1 MAGETTDRAQR
12 GDGEQGSTTS
22 NVAGT
27 DKAERGR
34 SSTGVRRL
42 VIVESQTKA
51 NKIQGYLGDSYDVQA
66 SVGHIRDL
74 PTPSE
79 LPAAEKKGRFGKFA
93 VDVDADFEPYYVVDA
108 DKKKKVAELKRALK
122 DADELFLATDEDREG
137 EAIAWHLLQV
147 LDPKVPARRMVFHE
161 ITRVAIQEAVEN
173 TRELD
178 QHLVDAQETRRILDR
193 LYGYEVSPVLWRK
206 VRQGLSAGRV
216 QSVATR
222 LVVERERERIAFRAA
237 SYWDIE
243 AVLDKAEHTHGP
255 SGTSFDARLV
265 MVDGRRVATGRD
277 FGRDGLPVARFDGV
291 QLDEPTV
298 VTLADALRG
307 SQFTVRSV
315 EDKPYSRRPAAP
327 FMTSTL
333 QQEAS
338 RKLRMTAQTAMRVA
352 QRLYENGHITYMRTD
367 STTLSE
373 SGLNAAR
380 AQARDIYGPEY
391 VPDVPRRYERKVKN
405 AQEAH
410 EAIRPSG
417 DSFRTPGQVAGEV
430 SRDELALYDLIWK
443 RTVASQM
450 ADARG
455 ETVTVRLGA
464 QVAGGQPFADAE
476 FSTSGTVITFR
487 GFLAAYEEGRDDE
500 DTARGPGGEGEERE
514 RRLPQMRQ
522 GDALSVLDLQ
532 PDGHSTS
539 PPARYTEPTLVR
551 ALEERGIGRPSTY
564 ASILGTIVDRGYVF
578 KRGSALVPAWLAFA
592 TIGLLEKHFG
602 SLVDYDFT
610 AEMEEDLDRIANGEM
625 NRVDWLRTFY
635 FGERSEP
642 EGDPGLHEL
651 VSGFGDIDAR
661 EVNSIPIGND
671 ITLRVGRYGPYVQR
685 GPDGEETSQR
695 ASVPDDMA
703 PDELTVEKAEELLA
717 APSGDRDLGTHPTS
731 GLPVVAKAGRY
742 GPYVT
747 EVLPEDSAK
756 GAKPRTGSLLSTM
769 SLDTVTLEDAL
780 RLLSLPR
787 VVGTHPENGE
797 EITAQNGRYGP
808 YLKKGTDSRSLDTEE
823 QMFDITLDQALAIYA
838 QPKARGRRTA
848 APLRELGV
856 DPTTGLPVV
865 VKEGR
870 FGAYVTDGESNATL
884 RKADSV
890 ESVTIERAA
899 ELLGEKRAKGP
910 APKKRAAKKA
920 TAKKTGVKKSAA
932 KKAAKRAA
940 KKS

>member
-1 MAGETTDRAQR
+1 MPGSWRSTAVALPLAATSAGTAGRSP
-12 GDGEQGSTTS
+12 GST
-22 NVAGT
+22 VC
-27 DKAERGR
+27 
-34 SSTGVRRL
+34 SSTSRPR
-42 VIVESQTKA
+42 SPW
-51 NKIQGYLGDSYDVQA
+51 
-66 SVGHIRDL
+66 
-74 PTPSE
+74 PT
-79 LPAAEKKGRFGKFA
+79 
-93 VDVDADFEPYYVVDA
+93 
-108 DKKKKVAELKRALK
+108 
-122 DADELFLATDEDREG
+122 
-137 EAIAWHLLQV
+137 
-147 LDPKVPARRMVFHE
+147 
-161 ITRVAIQEAVEN
+161 
-173 TRELD
+173 
-178 QHLVDAQETRRILDR
+178 
-193 LYGYEVSPVLWRK
+193 
-206 VRQGLSAGRV
+206 
-216 QSVATR
+216 
-222 LVVERERERIAFRAA
+222 
-237 SYWDIE
+237 
-243 AVLDKAEHTHGP
+243 
-255 SGTSFDARLV
+255 
-265 MVDGRRVATGRD
+265 
-277 FGRDGLPVARFDGV
+277 
-291 QLDEPTV
+291 
-298 VTLADALRG
+298 ALRE
-307 SQFTVRSV
+307 SDFAVRSV
-315 EDKPYSRRPAAP
+315 EDKPYVRRPSAP

-380 AQARDIYGPEY
+380 SQARDIYGPEY

-417 DSFRTPGQVAGEV
+417 DSFRTPGQLAVEL

-455 ETVTVRLGA
+455 QTVTVRLGA
-464 QVAGGQPFADAE
+464 ATPDGNPFSDAE

-487 GFLAAYEEGRDDE
+487 GFLAAYEEGRDDD

-514 RRLPQMRQ
+514 RRLPQMRE
-522 GDALSVLDLQ
+522 GDRLTVLDLQ

-564 ASILGTIVDRGYVF
+564 ASILGTIIDRGYVF

-610 AEMEEDLDRIANGEM
+610 AAMEEDLDRIANGEQ
-625 NRVDWLRTFY
+625 NRVDWLRSFY
-635 FGERSEP
+635 FGGQD
-642 EGDPGLHEL
+642 GDPGLHEL

-661 EVNSIPIGND
+661 EVNSIPIGDD
-671 ITLRVGRYGPYVQR
+671 IILRVGRYGPYVQR
-685 GPDGEETSQR
+685 GPDGDESSQR
-695 ASVPDDMA
+695 ASVPEDMA

-717 APSGDRDLGTHPTS
+717 APSGDRDLGAHPES

-747 EVLPEDSAK
+747 EVLPDDAAK
-756 GAKPRTGSLLSTM
+756 NAKPRTGSLLATM
-769 SLDTVTLEDAL
+769 SLDTVTLHDAL

-787 VVGTHPENGE
+787 VVGLDPSDGE

-808 YLKKGTDSRSLDTEE
+808 YLKKGTDSRSLDNEE

-838 QPKARGRRTA
+838 QPKQRGRRAA
-848 APLRELGV
+848 APLKELGN

-899 ELLGEKRAKGP
+899 ELLAEKRAKGP
-910 APKKRAAKKA
+910 APRKRAAKK
-920 TAKKTGVKKSAA
+920 TTA
-932 KKAAKRAA
+932 KKAAKKPAAKRTAA

>member
-1 MAGETTDRAQR
+1 MAANDPVQ
-12 GDGEQGSTTS
+12 DGL
-22 NVAGT
+22 
-27 DKAERGR
+27 
-34 SSTGVRRL
+34 RRL
-42 VIVESQTKA
+42 VIVESPAKA
-51 NKIQGYLGDSYDVQA
+51 KTIAGYLGRGFDVEA

-79 LPAAEKKGRFGKFA
+79 LPAEEKKGRFGKFA
-93 VDVDADFEPYYVVDA
+93 VDVNADFEPYYVVDA

-122 DADELFLATDEDREG
+122 NADELFLATDEDREG

-147 LDPKVPARRMVFHE
+147 LDPRVPVRRMVFHE
-161 ITRVAIQEAVEN
+161 ITRDAIRAAVQQ
-173 TRELD
+173 TRDLD
-178 QHLVDAQETRRILDR
+178 QSLVDAQETRRILDR

-206 VRQGLSAGRV
+206 IRQGLSAGRV

-222 LVVERERERIAFRAA
+222 LVVERERERIAFRIA

-243 AVLDKAEHTHGP
+243 ATLDTAEGGST
-255 SGTSFDARLV
+255 FDARLV
-265 MVDGRRVATGRD
+265 AVDGARVATGRD
-277 FGRDGLPVARFDGV
+277 FGSDGKPVARFTGV
-291 QLDEPTV
+291 QLDEATAV
-298 VTLADALRG
+298 SLADGLRG
-307 SQFTVRSV
+307 SDFAVRSV
-315 EDKPYSRRPAAP
+315 EDKPYTRRPAAP

-373 SGLNAAR
+373 SALNAAR
-380 AQARDIYGPEY
+380 SQAREIYGPEY

-417 DSFRTPGQVAGEV
+417 DSFRTPGQLANQV

-450 ADARG
+450 NDARG
-455 ETVTVRLGA
+455 QTVTVRLGA
-464 QVAGGQPFADAE
+464 TSSQSSGGRDAE

-487 GFLAAYEEGRDDE
+487 GFLAAYEEGKDE
-500 DTARGPGGEGEERE
+500 DNRSSDDGDERE
-514 RRLPQMRQ
+514 RRLPLMRQ
-522 GDALSVLDLQ
+522 GDALTALDLR
-532 PDGHSTS
+532 PDGHATS
-539 PPARYTEPTLVR
+539 PPARFTEPTLVR

-564 ASILGTIVDRGYVF
+564 ASILGTIIDRGYVF

-592 TIGLLEKHFG
+592 TVGLLERHFG

-625 NRVDWLRTFY
+625 NRVDWLRRFY
-635 FGERSEP
+635 FGEHAAGDGTAGASA
-642 EGDPGLHEL
+642 GDPGLHEL

-671 ITLRVGRYGPYVQR
+671 IILRVGRYGPYVQR
-685 GPDGEETSQR
+685 GPDGEESSQR
-695 ASVPDDMA
+695 ASVPEDMA

-717 APSGDRDLGTHPTS
+717 APSGDRELGTNPGS

-747 EVLPEDSAK
+747 EVLPDDAPKS
-756 GAKPRTGSLLSTM
+756 AKPRTGSLLATM
-769 SLDTVTLEDAL
+769 SLDTVTIDDAL

-787 VVGTHPENGE
+787 VVGVDPADSQ

-808 YLKKGTDSRSLDTEE
+808 YLKKGTDSRSLETEE

-838 QPKARGRRTA
+838 QPKQRGRRA
-848 APLRELGV
+848 AAPPLRELGA

-884 RKADSV
+884 RTADSV
-890 ESVTIERAA
+890 ESLTIERAA
-899 ELLGEKRAKGP
+899 ELLAEKRARGP
-910 APKKRAAKKA
+910 AKKTAKKAAKKS
-920 TAKKTGVKKSAA
+920 TAKKTTAKKTTAKKSAA
-932 KKAAKRAA
+932 KK
-940 KKS
+940 

>member
-1 MAGETTDRAQR
+1 MPPRSKSPA
-12 GDGEQGSTTS
+12 DGSPG
-22 NVAGT
+22 
-27 DKAERGR
+27 
-34 SSTGVRRL
+34 RRL

-51 NKIQGYLGDSYDVQA
+51 KTIGGYLGAGYDVQA

-93 VDVDADFEPYYVVDA
+93 VDVDADFEPFYVVDA
-108 DKKKKVAELKRALK
+108 DKKRKVADLKRALK

-147 LDPKVPARRMVFHE
+147 LEPKVPVRRMVFHE
-161 ITRVAIQEAVEN
+161 ITQDAIRAAVEQ
-173 TRELD
+173 TRDLD
-178 QHLVDAQETRRILDR
+178 LHLVDAQETRRILDR

-237 SYWDIE
+237 EYWDIE
-243 AVLDKAEHTHGP
+243 ASLDKGEEDGKRSNP
-255 SGTSFDARLV
+255 FDARLV
-265 MVDGRRVATGRD
+265 AVDGRRVATGRD
-277 FGRDGLPVARFDGV
+277 FGRDGQPVARFDGV
-291 QLDEPTV
+291 HLDEATAV
-298 VTLADALRG
+298 ALADALREADF
-307 SQFTVRSV
+307 SVRSV
-315 EDKPYSRRPAAP
+315 DDKPYVRRPSAP

-352 QRLYENGHITYMRTD
+352 QRLYENGYITYMRTD

-380 AQARDIYGPEY
+380 SQARDIYGPEY

-417 DSFRTPGQVAGEV
+417 DSFRTPGHVANEL
-430 SRDELALYDLIWK
+430 SRDELALYELIWK

-455 ETVTVRLGA
+455 QTVTVRLGA
-464 QVAGGQPFADAE
+464 TSTDGRDAE
-476 FSTSGTVITFR
+476 FSTSGTIITFR
-487 GFLAAYEEGRDDE
+487 GFLAAYEEGRDEDE
-500 DTARGPGGEGEERE
+500 SPSAREGEEQE
-514 RRLPQMRQ
+514 RRLPQLRE
-522 GDALSVLDLQ
+522 GDRLTVLDLQ

-564 ASILGTIVDRGYVF
+564 ASILGTIIDRGYVF

-610 AEMEEDLDRIANGEM
+610 AEMEEDLDRIANGEQ
-625 NRVDWLRTFY
+625 NRVDWLRGFY
-635 FGERSEP
+635 FGGQD
-642 EGDPGLHEL
+642 GDPGLHEL

-671 ITLRVGRYGPYVQR
+671 IILRVGRYGPYVQR
-685 GPDGEETSQR
+685 GPDGEESSQR
-695 ASVPDDMA
+695 ASVPEDMA

-717 APSGDRDLGTHPTS
+717 APSGDRDLGTHPDS

-747 EVLPEDSAK
+747 EVLPDDVAK
-756 GAKPRTGSLLSTM
+756 NAKPRTGSLLATM
-769 SLDTVTLEDAL
+769 SLDTVTLDDAL

-787 VVGTHPENGE
+787 VVGTDPSDGQ

-808 YLKKGTDSRSLDTEE
+808 YLKKGTDSRSLDNEE

-838 QPKARGRRTA
+838 QPKQRGRRAAA
-848 APLRELGV
+848 APLKELGN

-899 ELLGEKRAKGP
+899 ELLAEKRASGP
-910 APKKRAAKKA
+910 AKKRGRTTKKAAKK
-920 TAKKTGVKKSAA
+920 TTKKTTA
-932 KKAAKRAA
+932 KKAAK
-940 KKS
+940 K